1 MLMHMNTEPLNLNY
15 GGAGAEKQF
24 EPRRK
29 CLLHNCG

>member
-1 MLMHMNTEPLNLNY
+1 MNMNTAPLNFNY

-29 CLLHNCG
+29 CLLHDYG